1 MKDFICI
8 AAGISGILA
17 YIAGIFVMSTANGAI
32 HEIAGVALMMLATL
46 KFILVAILVK
56 DSA

>member
-8 AAGISGILA
+8 AAGITGIIA
-17 YIAGIFVMSTANGAI
+17 YLIGIFVLSTANGAI

-46 KFILVAILVK
+46 KFILVALLVK
-56 DSA
+56 E

>member
-8 AAGISGILA
+8 AAGILGILA
-17 YIAGIFVMSTANGAI
+17 YIAGIFVLTTANGAI

-46 KFILVAILVK
+46 KFILVAILTK
-56 DSA
+56 E

>member
-8 AAGISGILA
+8 AAGITGILA
-17 YIAGIFVMSTANGAI
+17 YIAGIIVLGTANGAI

-46 KFILVAILVK
+46 KFILVAIVVK
-56 DSA
+56 E